1 MNEETIRQIVRE
13 EIETALN
20 ESADSHLVDYD
31 SFKREIVRS
40 LKQVKASPDI
50 IEAAEMDAAH
60 IVERTYDEL
69 KAELAQLTATD
80 AEKEMVWAIGFTCL
94 DLVTE
99 LGGDEAT
106 ANRIAQLMTNFEFD
120 NSIDASLL

>member
-13 EIETALN
+13 EIETALS

-50 IEAAEMDAAH
+50 IEAAEVDAAH

-80 AEKEMVWAIGFTCL
+80 AKKKWYGQSGSRVWT
-94 DLVTE
+94 
-99 LGGDEAT
+99 
-106 ANRIAQLMTNFEFD
+106 
-120 NSIDASLL
+120 